1 MRDDRHMN
9 AYRVVIVT
17 LDRHAAGPAARVTP
31 RLQADFPGITVDI
44 FAAAEWGNNPAAFA
58 ECEAALREHAAARAK
73 EMTRTAFRF
82 QNGEPAVSAGCLL
95 LQAAE

>member
-44 FAAAEWGNNPAAFA
+44 FAAAEWGNNPGALA
-58 ECEAALREHAAARAK
+58 ECAPTAGARVCLTRVAHAPVTPSILEPPLANPAR
-73 EMTRTAFRF
+73 
-82 QNGEPAVSAGCLL
+82 N
-95 LQAAE
+95 